1 MLASR
6 TLILLVAAAGAHCSS
21 AFSTQLPRT
30 SSAHPGST
38 TLRAQA
44 AHDHDDEQHRSS
56 SALSTDGISRA
67 FTCTVAALALQ
78 FAAAPIAPFAEH
90 AFVANASP
98 VSSSTLLA
106 EKKTD
111 SLVDDLAIR
120 ELEKDTKK
128 AEKEAKED
136 ARRAKMEL
144 KRKAFFDYDAKVA
157 EETEARIEQSEKKA
171 ELEVEKDLQEE
182 AQLKALIEKDERES
196 ASLTKKEKAALQ
208 KEINALKRKEKKIE
222 RKEKKAEELE
232 RIYLGEEQQE
242 KKILKVKETAKD
254 KEELKFEAAEY
265 EAEREA
271 EVAKDD
277 ELELKL
283 FKGMYSKR

>member
-21 AFSTQLPRT
+21 AFSTQLTRT

-44 AHDHDDEQHRSS
+44 RDDEQHRSS
-56 SALSTDGISRA
+56 GTLSTDGISRA
-67 FTCTVAALALQ
+67 VTCTVAALAIQ
-78 FAAAPIAPFAEH
+78 FAAVPLAPFAEH

-128 AEKEAKED
+128 AEKEARED

-182 AQLKALIEKDERES
+182 SQLKALIEKDERES

-208 KEINALKRKEKKIE
+208 KEINVCVLGGQPPPLAM
-222 RKEKKAEELE
+222 
-232 RIYLGEEQQE
+232 RI
-242 KKILKVKETAKD
+242 ITSHIAH
-254 KEELKFEAAEY
+254 
-265 EAEREA
+265 
-271 EVAKDD
+271 
-277 ELELKL
+277 L
-283 FKGMYSKR
+283 FVLDRP